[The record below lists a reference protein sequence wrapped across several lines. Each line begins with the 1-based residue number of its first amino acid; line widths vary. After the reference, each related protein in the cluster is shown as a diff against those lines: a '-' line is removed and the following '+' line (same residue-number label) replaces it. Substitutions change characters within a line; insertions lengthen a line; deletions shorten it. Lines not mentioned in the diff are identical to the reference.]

1 MDPNRLTDTV
11 VMGSIKMNTLMPS
24 LFLILICTTG
34 CGCVRTGKHTPSSNS
49 YFDLRP
55 KESQAHSEA
64 RKEYEEQKFS
74 TPSWAHPDRNFE
86 ETNETDDYLEDY
98 KESHRLH

>member
-1 MDPNRLTDTV
+1 MSRL
-11 VMGSIKMNTLMPS
+11 IIS

-34 CGCVRTGKHTPSSNS
+34 CVRTGKNKPSSNS

-55 KESQAHSEA
+55 KESQAHSIA

-74 TPSWAHPDRNFE
+74 TPSWAYSDQDVE

-98 KESHRLH
+98 KESHRLQ